1 MKIGCYFPNIFPG
14 GLFWP
19 LGRMGENSFGL
30 REEKC
35 WTSVGKLMTWSLS
48 RQTVGEKNN
57 QTKHTYG
64 GAGGRGGIA
73 LLIHDLDTR

>member
-1 MKIGCYFPNIFPG
+1 V
-14 GLFWP
+14 LFSEYIP
-19 LGRMGENSFGL
+19 RRSLLTFGSNGENIFGL

-73 LLIHDLDTR
+73 ILIHDLDTR